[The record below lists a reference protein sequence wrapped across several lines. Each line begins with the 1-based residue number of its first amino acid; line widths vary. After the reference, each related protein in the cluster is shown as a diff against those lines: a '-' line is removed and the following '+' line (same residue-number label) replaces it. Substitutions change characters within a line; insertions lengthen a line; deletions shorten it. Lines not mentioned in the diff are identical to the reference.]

1 MIKET
6 IKADSEKLI
15 ITIPK
20 EYIGKNLEILIFSN
34 DEIFNNTLN
43 RFENLV
49 KKRVK
54 PNINYQIGMENEV
67 NNDLFWY

>member
-43 RFENLV
+43 IFENLV

-67 NNDLFWY
+67 NNDLF